1 MVADMEVEKV
11 LQVYNQLKA
20 DVAATKALL
29 ADEQLAA
36 LETQLGE
43 LKLQEKKLL
52 EEQLELASSL
62 SVESEVATKM

>member
-1 MVADMEVEKV
+1 MEVEKV

>member
-11 LQVYNQLKA
+11 LQVHNQLKA

-52 EEQLELASSL
+52 DEQLELASSL

>member
-11 LQVYNQLKA
+11 LQVYDQLKA